1 MQKRKSRERKMPD
14 EWIDGILQLQDTV
27 SMLQMLF

>member
-14 EWIDGILQLQDTV
+14 EWIDGILQLQDTARV
-27 SMLQMLF
+27 LQVLF